1 MLTMHIN
8 EFNYQL
14 PEDLIAQY
22 PTKRRDE
29 SRLLVLDP
37 EEQSIE
43 DKKFSEFINILRPN
57 DLLIFNDTKVIKAR
71 LFGKKISG
79 GKVEVLI
86 EKILDPFHA
95 ICHVGTSKKIS
106 IGLEI
111 FLQDSNKLK
120 ITKRVN
126 NQFEIEF
133 SQDLFKTIGSLGH
146 LPLPPYINR
155 DDNLEDENRY
165 QTIFAKKEG
174 AIAAPTAGL
183 HFTEEFFLELNKKNI
198 TYDFVTLHVG
208 SGTFQ
213 PVKTERIEEHKM
225 HTEEYTIP
233 NKIFRLISEAKKANG
248 RIIAVGTTVMR
259 TLESAF
265 LNETKS
271 SSPQDTN
278 IFIYPGFK
286 FQIVDALFT
295 NFHLP
300 KSTLLMLVSAFAGKE
315 FIFKAYNH
323 AIEKKYRFFSYGD
336 AMFIERC
343 YKQTD

>member
-1 MLTMHIN
+1 MP
-8 EFNYQL
+8 Q
-14 PEDLIAQY
+14 
-22 PTKRRDE
+22 
-29 SRLLVLDP
+29 
-37 EEQSIE
+37 
-43 DKKFSEFINILRPN
+43 
-57 DLLIFNDTKVIKAR
+57 
-71 LFGKKISG
+71 
-79 GKVEVLI
+79 
-86 EKILDPFHA
+86 
-95 ICHVGTSKKIS
+95 
-106 IGLEI
+106 
-111 FLQDSNKLK
+111 
-120 ITKRVN
+120 
-126 NQFEIEF
+126 
-133 SQDLFKTIGSLGH
+133 
-146 LPLPPYINR
+146 
-155 DDNLEDENRY
+155 
-165 QTIFAKKEG
+165 
-174 AIAAPTAGL
+174 
-183 HFTEEFFLELNKKNI
+183 KKNI
-198 TYDFVTLHVG
+198 NYDFVTLHVG

-323 AIEKKYRFFSYGD
+323 AIEKKY
-336 AMFIERC
+336 
-343 YKQTD
+343 